1 MIQEHY
7 IYCALYFYYY
17 YISSASDHQAL
28 DRRGWGPLLEPWF
41 PELWLCRQIIWQNTC
56 NTANNIG
63 GIISK
68 YFNHEPLTPSQF
80 LKRLLRLENGSLKA
94 EI

>member
-17 YISSASDHQAL
+17 YVSSASDHQAL
-28 DRRGWGPLLEPWF
+28 DPRGWEPLLEPWF

-56 NTANNIG
+56 NIANNIG
-63 GIISK
+63 GFIRNISAMSLP
-68 YFNHEPLTPSQF
+68 HQASF
-80 LKRLLRLENGSLKA
+80 LKDC
-94 EI
+94 